1 MGRSKLSKGHF
12 VAKKNSIQFPTTF
25 KNYRK
30 VFVHRRH
37 LQVVVAVVVVAVVV
51 VAVVVVAVVVVVVAI
66 EVVVVLLWYYLAP
79 KLQHSNVIYSTCL
92 KSLKSLFLQLKL
104 QKWDLNPS
112 LF

>member
-1 MGRSKLSKGHF
+1 M
-12 VAKKNSIQFPTTF
+12 
-25 KNYRK
+25 
-30 VFVHRRH
+30 HRRH
-37 LQVVVAVVVVAVVV
+37 LQVVVAVVVV
-51 VAVVVVAVVVVVVAI
+51 VVVVVVDI

-79 KLQHSNVIYSTCL
+79 KLQHSTCL

>member
-37 LQVVVAVVVVAVVV
+37 LQVVVAVVVV
-51 VAVVVVAVVVVVVAI
+51 VVVVVVAI

-79 KLQHSNVIYSTCL
+79 KLQHSNVIYSTCM
-92 KSLKSLFLQLKL
+92 KSSKSPFLQLKL
-104 QKWDLNPS
+104 
-112 LF
+112 